1 MDLQK
6 NFFELFDLPVSF
18 QIDPDL
24 LAERYRAVQRSVHPD
39 RYVNADR
46 RELRLSLQY
55 ATLANEAVETLRSP
69 LKRAIYLLHLNG
81 IDTTSESASGPLED
95 EFLFLQIS
103 MREEL
108 QNMAERQDAVALGKF
123 KDDVEK
129 IILSL
134 ENEFFSRFEKKDEAN
149 LMEAEKVVMK
159 MQFMHKLRQE
169 AGRIEERFLDL

>member
-6 NFFELFDLPVSF
+6 NFFELFDLPISF

-24 LAERYRAVQRSVHPD
+24 LSERYRAVQRSVHPD
-39 RYVNADR
+39 RYVNADT
-46 RELRLSLQY
+46 REVRLSLQY

-69 LKRAIYLLHLNG
+69 LKRAIYLLRLNG
-81 IDTTSESASGPLED
+81 IETTPDVASGPLED

-108 QNMAERQDAVALGKF
+108 QNVAEREDPVALGKF
-123 KDDVEK
+123 KDEVDR

-134 ENEFFSRFEKKDEAN
+134 ENDFVSRIEKKDKTN
-149 LMEAEKVVMK
+149 LIEAEKAVMK
-159 MQFMHKLRQE
+159 MQFMHKLNQE
-169 AGRIEERFLDL
+169 ADKVEERLLDL